1 MTEEEKQICIEAIR
15 NNRNKGQSSRQSGG
29 FTSYNNGNS
38 NGNSQQ
44 SKPKKDKKKKDKDF
58 NTIKCWFCNKPGHT
72 QIECFSRTNQG
83 KPLTWRN
90 KEIKSKF
97 HNNKIFALIDLDNVE
112 EMKEWTRKIEEEAKL
127 TELPKD
133 FQ

>member
-1 MTEEEKQICIEAIR
+1 MKKTEPLPWAR
-15 NNRNKGQSSRQSGG
+15 
-29 FTSYNNGNS
+29 FHAA
-38 NGNSQQ
+38 
-44 SKPKKDKKKKDKDF
+44 
-58 NTIKCWFCNKPGHT
+58 NKPGHT
-72 QIECFSRTNQG
+72 QIECFSRKNQG
-83 KPLTWRN
+83 NPLTWRN

-127 TELPKD
+127 SELPKD